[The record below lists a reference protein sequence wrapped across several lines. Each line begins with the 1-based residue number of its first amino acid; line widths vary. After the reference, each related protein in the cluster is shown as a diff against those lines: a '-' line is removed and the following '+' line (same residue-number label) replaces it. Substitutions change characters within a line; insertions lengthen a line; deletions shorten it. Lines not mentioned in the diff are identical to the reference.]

1 MVENSVVKS
10 VLMEVG
16 GTANMRNAEGLPGI

>member
-1 MVENSVVKS
+1 VVEDSMVES

-16 GTANMRNAEGLPGI
+16 GTGNVRNAEGLPGK

>member
-1 MVENSVVKS
+1 MVES

-16 GTANMRNAEGLPGI
+16 GTGNVRSVEGLPHSFLSMR